1 MAHPK
6 HAKPDHPI
14 NELISTRWSPYG
26 FSDWVVSDE
35 QIQSI
40 FEAARWAASS
50 YNEQPWSYII
60 ATRDM
65 KEEFDRLL
73 SCLMELNQAWAKSAP
88 VLAIGCYKSNFT
100 HNNTPNRVAQHDLG
114 LAAGNICLQAT
125 ALGLCVHQMAG
136 ILPDKVRELYAVPEG
151 IHPLTAL
158 AIGYPA
164 DAQTLPESLKQRD
177 QAPRPRKKLPEF
189 VFGGKWGT
197 ASSVVK

>member
-1 MAHPK
+1 V
-6 HAKPDHPI
+6 PDGIEPGLGEI
-14 NELISTRWSPYG
+14 RAG
-26 FSDWVVSDE
+26 
-35 QIQSI
+35 
-40 FEAARWAASS
+40 AR
-50 YNEQPWSYII
+50 
-60 ATRDM
+60 D
-65 KEEFDRLL
+65 
-73 SCLMELNQAWAKSAP
+73 
-88 VLAIGCYKSNFT
+88 
-100 HNNTPNRVAQHDLG
+100 AQHDLG